1 MHSPIFR
8 IKIVIKD
15 RRMKKRMEK
24 IDVLIY
30 GYDKEIL
37 KEQ

>member
-1 MHSPIFR
+1 
-8 IKIVIKD
+8 
-15 RRMKKRMEK
+15 MEK

-37 KEQ
+37 KRAIKKYSIAVAAAVGP

>member
-1 MHSPIFR
+1 MWNDSA
-8 IKIVIKD
+8 VLL
-15 RRMKKRMEK
+15 KKKKKEWRK